1 MDRGLN
7 SNLDRDLTDLL
18 RHQALKRK
26 LPILTS
32 GFAKLN
38 DVLVVSQATEREVEE
53 IVNSSLGRGQPR
65 LEIYSDL
72 VGVKW
77 IRATYKHS
85 LQGMDRN
92 LVNSPGRECFVQ
104 LQWLEPSE
112 SRQRSQHHIPD
123 VSNVRHAPS
132 VRSLDPF
139 QERFGNSSGYAAD
152 RIFRE
157 ERSVVAGQKPPP
169 PRDPPPPLPGQ
180 AKSSLSSNFDLDNQ
194 SIPDITSVEPD
205 GELTPGNQAKMPDGE
220 SPAKEETQLAEPD
233 NATEII
239 CWVRVDT
246 GERLFERDSR
256 SASQYKHNYV
266 FEKYVDAD
274 AREWLWCPANELSFY
289 VEDARQSGWKREVYV
304 LKSS

>member
-72 VGVKW
+72 GGVKW

-112 SRQRSQHHIPD
+112 SRQHSQHHVPD
-123 VSNVRHAPS
+123 VSNARHAPS

-152 RIFRE
+152 RIFKE
-157 ERSVVAGQKPPP
+157 ERSVVERQKPPP
-169 PRDPPPPLPGQ
+169 PRGPPPPLPGQ

-194 SIPDITSVEPD
+194 SIPDITSVE
-205 GELTPGNQAKMPDGE
+205 LLDGE
-220 SPAKEETQLAEPD
+220 SPATEETQLAEPD

-239 CWVRVDT
+239 CWLHVDT

-256 SASQYKHNYV
+256 SASQYKHDYV

-274 AREWLWCPANELSFY
+274 ARPWLWCPANELSFY
-289 VEDARQSGWKREVYV
+289 VEEAQQRGWKREVYV